1 MSLKKAKPQRDAKNS
16 EAFMKATTPAIV
28 TGKPSVI
35 KTKGGDRSIVYAEV
49 ASGDKHAIY
58 RAAGDPE
65 IMGLKEGQEVE
76 ISIASLAPGAIGGTG
91 HADLVTRPQMGFS
104 IVPAPEKPP
113 AESQRNIDIKNYVE
127 NMGKIYGG
135 CYIAASKQLADTGL
149 DKPEIK
155 DVATTLFIQTAR
167 HFNL

>member
-1 MSLKKAKPQRDAKNS
+1 
-16 EAFMKATTPAIV
+16 MKATTAAIV

-35 KTKGGDRSIVYAEV
+35 KTKGGERSIVYAEV

-65 IMGLKEGQEVE
+65 IMGLREGQEVE
-76 ISIASLAPGAIGGTG
+76 ISIGGTG
-91 HADLVTRPQMGFS
+91 YAELVTRPQMGFS
-104 IVPAPEKPP
+104 IVPALTEPS
-113 AESQRNIDIKNYVE
+113 AESQRSIDIKNYVE

-135 CYIAASKQLADTGL
+135 CYIAASKQLVDTGL

-155 DVATTLFIQTAR
+155 DVATTLFIQTTR

>member
-1 MSLKKAKPQRDAKNS
+1 
-16 EAFMKATTPAIV
+16 MKVTTPAIV

-35 KTKGGDRSIVYAEV
+35 KTKGGDRSIVYAQV

-65 IMGLKEGQEVE
+65 IMGLREGQEVE
-76 ISIASLAPGAIGGTG
+76 ISIGGTG

-104 IVPAPEKPP
+104 IALLAPTAIVPAPEEPP

-135 CYIAASKQLADTGL
+135 CYIAASKQLTDTGL

>member
-1 MSLKKAKPQRDAKNS
+1 
-16 EAFMKATTPAIV
+16 MKATTPAIV

-49 ASGDKHAIY
+49 ESGDKHAIY

-76 ISIASLAPGAIGGTG
+76 ISIASLAPGAIGSKG

-104 IVPAPEKPP
+104 IVPARTEPP
-113 AESQRNIDIKNYVE
+113 AESQRSIDIKNYVE

-155 DVATTLFIQTAR
+155 DVATTLFIQTTR

>member
-1 MSLKKAKPQRDAKNS
+1 
-16 EAFMKATTPAIV
+16 MKVTTPAIV

-65 IMGLKEGQEVE
+65 IMGLREGQEVE
-76 ISIASLAPGAIGGTG
+76 ISIGGTG

-104 IVPAPEKPP
+104 IVPALTEPP
-113 AESQRNIDIKNYVE
+113 AESQRSIDIKNYVE

-155 DVATTLFIQTAR
+155 DVATTLFIQTVR

>member
-1 MSLKKAKPQRDAKNS
+1 
-16 EAFMKATTPAIV
+16 MKATTAAIV

-35 KTKGGDRSIVYAEV
+35 KTKGGDRSIVYAQV

-65 IMGLKEGQEVE
+65 IMGLREGQEVE
-76 ISIASLAPGAIGGTG
+76 ISIGGTG

-155 DVATTLFIQTAR
+155 DVATTLFIQTTR

>member
-1 MSLKKAKPQRDAKNS
+1 
-16 EAFMKATTPAIV
+16 MKVTTPAIV

-35 KTKGGDRSIVYAEV
+35 KTKGGDRSIVYAQV

-65 IMGLKEGQEVE
+65 IMGLREGQEVE

-104 IVPAPEKPP
+104 IALLAPTAIVPAPEEPP

-135 CYIAASKQLADTGL
+135 CYIAASKQLTDTGL